1 MAKIT
6 KIPTPPKKGRGHA
19 KKIPA
24 TSKNGVFGKILQNF
38 GPKGASATA
47 MSTEVEVIVP
57 PAERPNNDASG
68 ASTSKLAGTPV
79 QKRRGTFNNS
89 FTYSTVTFMHYIT
102 LQWNLI
108 L

>member
-1 MAKIT
+1 
-6 KIPTPPKKGRGHA
+6 
-19 KKIPA
+19 
-24 TSKNGVFGKILQNF
+24 
-38 GPKGASATA
+38 

-68 ASTSKLAGTPV
+68 ASTSKPAGTPV
-79 QKRRGTFNNS
+79 KKRRGTFNNL